1 MLFPFL
7 NTNALRAVLS
17 SGLWNFDDAN
27 DKEFLLAIAAYERIL
42 NVANDIVRSY
52 NEQLARIDDDDE
64 RIAQAEQYRTTV
76 DETNWFI
83 RLLRDHQNVGQVVCV
98 CETQTGSESQRTTGR
113 E

>member
-27 DKEFLLAIAAYERIL
+27 DKELLLAIATYERIL
-42 NVANDIVRSY
+42 NVANDIFRSY
-52 NEQLARIDDDDE
+52 NEQLARIDDDHE

-76 DETNWFI
+76 DEAK
-83 RLLRDHQNVGQVVCV
+83 
-98 CETQTGSESQRTTGR
+98 
-113 E
+113 